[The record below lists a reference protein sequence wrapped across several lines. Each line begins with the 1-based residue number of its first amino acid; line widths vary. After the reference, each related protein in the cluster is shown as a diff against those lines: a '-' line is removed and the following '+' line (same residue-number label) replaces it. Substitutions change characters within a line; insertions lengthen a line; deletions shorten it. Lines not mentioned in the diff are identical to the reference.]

1 MRFFH
6 PKLGK
11 FVYKHEGSGIIID
24 NIFKPVRKTAST
36 FTRPLAKKALQ
47 SGVFHAGDK
56 LGKKAAE
63 NNGDFIM
70 KKLAGKFNRP
80 SKSSQPSIPS
90 ESTDAILN
98 RLISGSGIRR
108 KIV

>member
-1 MRFFH
+1 M
-6 PKLGK
+6 LGR
-11 FVYKHEGSGIIID
+11 FVYKHKGSGIIVQ
-24 NIFKPVRKTAST
+24 NIFKPVRRIASM
-36 FTRPLAKKALQ
+36 FVNPVAKKALP
-47 SGVFHAGDK
+47 SSVSHAGDK

-63 NNGDFIM
+63 KSGDFIM

-80 SKSSQPSIPS
+80 SKPSIRTQQ
-90 ESTDAILN
+90 ESTKMILN